1 MHQHRSILA
10 LSLCV
15 ILYSTV
21 QIYAQLPPA
30 YTLTDLGAFQPNAIA
45 GPWVVGSENG
55 RAVRLNLD
63 TMQKSPLPDPWGVGS
78 VANAV
83 LSSGVVVGTVKNPQG
98 LDSAA

>member
-21 QIYAQLPPA
+21 QMYAQSPPA

-45 GPWVVGSENG
+45 GPWVGG
-55 RAVRLNLD
+55 
-63 TMQKSPLPDPWGVGS
+63 
-78 VANAV
+78 
-83 LSSGVVVGTVKNPQG
+83 
-98 LDSAA
+98 